1 MWNKALVQ
9 REKSVL
15 SAAAIIINEIDPVRC
30 CGKQCHLAT
39 LLGIISIHGS
49 ILEFSNFD
57 FSFGR
62 IRAVWWRCLKS
73 LRYAVSILEI
83 SNFDSGFGRVRVAL
97 DRFRPRG
104 KQHLL

>member
-39 LLGIISIHGS
+39 LLGIIS
-49 ILEFSNFD
+49 
-57 FSFGR
+57 
-62 IRAVWWRCLKS
+62 LKS